1 MATIYYFWK
10 LQRVGLL
17 RGREKMVYWCMPLF
31 LPHFPSSFSFSV
43 FFFLLLVSNYYLAV
57 GCSPFLVF
65 LFPGYL
71 SLGAYYSLT
80 MGFPPL
86 STSLHWVSLFR
97 CFFSLPLFFLFFC
110 FFLLNFLVPFNLP
123 CLPSFYSK
131 MIQCDFS
138 LLPLGLYQL
147 FLVCCGHPF
156 KITHS
161 PIGCPCHC
169 SIHVYC
175 NATHFTTKFP
185 FVRSCC
191 IPLPHYLALWHAS
204 DGLNHLLLL
213 LGKIPSHQDIFPKRS
228 YGRKPNIDPLFP
240 PPPNHALW
248 IPLTVGPPPLY
259 WLGTG
264 W

>member
-1 MATIYYFWK
+1 
-10 LQRVGLL
+10 
-17 RGREKMVYWCMPLF
+17 MPLF
-31 LPHFPSSFSFSV
+31 LPCFLSSFSFSV

-57 GCSPFLVF
+57 GCSPFFVF

-71 SLGAYYSLT
+71 YLGAYYSLT

-97 CFFSLPLFFLFFC
+97 CFFSFPLFFLFFC
-110 FFLLNFLVPFNLP
+110 FFLFHLVPFNLP
-123 CLPSFYSK
+123 WLPSFYSK
-131 MIQCDFS
+131 LIQWDFS

-169 SIHVYC
+169 SIHVCC

-185 FVRSCC
+185 FFCSCC
-191 IPLPHYLALWHAS
+191 IPLPHYLAL
-204 DGLNHLLLL
+204 
-213 LGKIPSHQDIFPKRS
+213 
-228 YGRKPNIDPLFP
+228 
-240 PPPNHALW
+240 
-248 IPLTVGPPPLY
+248 
-259 WLGTG
+259 
-264 W
+264 